1 MDEIIKKI
9 NAHALSNYDKGWDT
23 WVECLDDSD
32 RIEIFEGATSYDEC
46 FKKAVIWVAGSA
58 EGAAI
63 GAENCALYDTGT
75 EEGDARYAQYQENA
89 RVAREAA
96 DFVGD

>member
-46 FKKAVIWVAGSA
+46 FKKAVLWVAGSA

-63 GAENCALYDTGT
+63 GAENCALYDTGIK
-75 EEGDARYAQYQENA
+75 EDYDRYVQYQENA
-89 RVAREAA
+89 KLARKAA
-96 DFVGD
+96 DMLED